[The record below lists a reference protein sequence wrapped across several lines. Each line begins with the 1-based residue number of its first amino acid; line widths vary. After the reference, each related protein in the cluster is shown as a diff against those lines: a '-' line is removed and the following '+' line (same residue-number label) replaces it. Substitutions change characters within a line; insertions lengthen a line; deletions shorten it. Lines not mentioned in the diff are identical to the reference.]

1 MRTRRL
7 VTLVTAMALVGAAL
21 GASPVSAGKPPKP
34 TAAPK
39 NVIVFIGD
47 GMGLEQIEIGRRMK
61 GSSLS
66 VDQIPWTAKGTLATD
81 SLDGVTD
88 SAAGATAL
96 ASGVETHNSW
106 LGMVPTADGGAA
118 SVETALERAEDRG
131 KASGL
136 ISDSYINDATPAGF
150 AAHVTSRG
158 PYREIATQMATQGIE
173 FLMGGG
179 LGQASLDP
187 LLGLPGVSYVDSA
200 AELDAYVAG
209 GGAGPVHG
217 FFASWSMTYNIDREE
232 EGGLAEPTL
241 PQMTSAAIS
250 TLSKDPDGFFL
261 MVEGG
266 LIDWGGHARDAAM
279 MGVEMIELDQAIQ
292 VAYDWAKGRSDTLIV
307 VTADH
312 ETGDMSVNNRTDV
325 AGLRSQTASID
336 LAWGEISVNGQPVA
350 ETVATYLGITRLS
363 GTERALID
371 SNGEQGIADVVA
383 ARRKVTWGWSSPDE
397 GEHTLTPVPVYAFG
411 PKAADFAGTIPYD
424 NERVGQLL
432 LSYFA

>member
-1 MRTRRL
+1 MRIGRL
-7 VTLVTAMALVGAAL
+7 LTLVVGVAVLVAAL
-21 GASPVSAGKPPKP
+21 GASPATAGKPPRP

-39 NVIVFIGD
+39 NVILFIGD
-47 GMGLEQIEIGRRMK
+47 GMAAEEIELGRRML
-61 GSSLS
+61 GSSLW
-66 VDQIPWTAKGTLATD
+66 VDQIPWGAKGTLATD

-106 LGMVPTADGGAA
+106 LGMVPTADGAA
-118 SVETALERAEDRG
+118 VSVETALERAEDRG
-131 KASGL
+131 KATGL

-158 PYREIATQMATQGIE
+158 LYREIATQMAAQGIE

-179 LGQASLDP
+179 LGQAQLDP
-187 LLGLPGVSYVDSA
+187 LLGQPGVSYVSSA
-200 AELDAYVAG
+200 SELDAYVAG
-209 GGAGPVHG
+209 GGAGPVYG

-250 TLSKDPDGFFL
+250 TLSGDPDGFFL

-279 MGVEMIELDQAIQ
+279 LGREMIELDQAVK
-292 VAYDWAKGRSDTLIV
+292 VAYDWANGRSDTLV
-307 VTADH
+307 LVTADH
-312 ETGDMSVNNRTDV
+312 ETGALSVNTKTDV
-325 AGLRSQTASID
+325 AGLNAQTASID
-336 LAWGEISVNGQPVA
+336 FVWGQISVNGAPVA
-350 ETVATYLGITRLS
+350 GTVATYLGITRLS
-363 GTERALID
+363 AAERALID
-371 SNGEQGIADVVA
+371 AYGEQGIADVVS
-383 ARRKVTWGWSSPDE
+383 ARRKVTWGWSAPDE
-397 GEHTLTPVPVYAFG
+397 GEHTLTPVPIYALG
-411 PKAADFAGTIPYD
+411 PKAGDFSGTAYD